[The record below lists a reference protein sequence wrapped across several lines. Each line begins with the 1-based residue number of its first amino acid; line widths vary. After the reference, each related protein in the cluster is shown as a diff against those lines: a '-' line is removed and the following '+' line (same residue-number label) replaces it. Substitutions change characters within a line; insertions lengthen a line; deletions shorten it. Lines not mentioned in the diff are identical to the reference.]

1 MVDFK
6 NFILDVTDMG
16 SKLVVRDC
24 YIKMK
29 EEIATWLKETAEA
42 PTGLFVVIGTPGTGK
57 SVFLAL
63 VAANFAEENKRPI
76 VIQRGKEWWSRPVG
90 GKVTFHGE
98 SKPLQLL
105 KQPETLLLADPIG
118 GENKA
123 VAEYRARGCTIVFT
137 SPSHTSYHS
146 AWSQLQVHS
155 TKRFMP
161 IWKAAEVWKHAAALF
176 EGAELDQANVQD
188 AYAKVG
194 GCVRWLQRVLVKK
207 QEATQVVA
215 EYITCRNV
223 HRLSTVVNQAVST
236 PDNMVDSNDSRMS
249 YMFHIDSAADFSRK
263 NMKMTFVDSKAAV
276 DALTQKLKLHEQA
289 QRLEFI
295 NTFMA
300 DGFMGSLV
308 GKFFEKHV
316 KHKLTADGE
325 VQLRYMPIGRKSAK
339 ENNVMIPSNFEEL
352 KTLDK
357 VVAKTGLIPDKL
369 YNPLS
374 EVFAAADLFFVTGSS
389 SLTLW
394 LLQITK
400 AETHDCN
407 IGALHATM
415 TKYFSDLGKIQCIKW
430 IVVAPA
436 CINLSAYKGAL
447 QDVHGTWTHGKKK
460 LDVEQHV
467 SPFDMKA

>member
-1 MVDFK
+1 
-6 NFILDVTDMG
+6 MG
-16 SKLVVRDC
+16 NKLVVRDC

-42 PTGLFVVIGTPGTGK
+42 PTGLFVVTGTPGTGK
-57 SVFLAL
+57 SVFLAFL
-63 VAANFAEENKRPI
+63 AANFAEENKRPI
-76 VIQRGKEWWSRPVG
+76 VIQRGNRWCSRPVG
-90 GKVTFHGE
+90 GKVVSHGE
-98 SKPLQLL
+98 NKPLGLL
-105 KQPETLLLADPIG
+105 DSSETLLLADPIG

-123 VAEYRARGCTIVFT
+123 VVYRPQGCTIVFT

-146 AWSQLQVHS
+146 AWGQLQRHS

-161 IWKAAEVWKHAAALF
+161 IWKATEVWTHAAALF
-176 EGAELDQANVQD
+176 GVEPNKAKVDE
-188 AYAKVG
+188 AYALVG
-194 GCVRWLQRVLVKK
+194 GCVRWLQRVVVKK
-207 QEATQVVA
+207 QEAKNVIE

-308 GKFFEKHV
+308 GNFFEKHV
-316 KHKLTADGE
+316 KDKLTADGE
-325 VQLRYMPIGRKSAK
+325 VKLRYTPIRKTSLK
-339 ENNVMIPSNFEEL
+339 EQNVKIPGNFEEL

-369 YNPLS
+369 YNPS
-374 EVFAAADLFFVTGSS
+374 SKVFAAADLFFVTGSS
-389 SLTLW
+389 SRTLW

-400 AETHDCN
+400 AEKHDCN
-407 IGALHATM
+407 IGALHEIM
-415 TKYFSDLGKIQCIKW
+415 TKYFSDLDSIQHIKW

-436 CINLSAYKGAL
+436 CITLNAYKAT
-447 QDVHGTWTHGKKK
+447 QQVHGTWKHGTKTVA
-460 LDVEQHV
+460 VEQYV
-467 SPFDMKA
+467 SPTDMKA